1 MLFRGLVKHLLPL
14 LLLTAC
20 ATITAPTLDYRPDAV
35 VKTLSSAVSLSIHS
49 TENSMGGSGY
59 LVFRRPDQLH
69 LVVLSP
75 FGTTLMEAFALGDT
89 ITLIYPSQSTAYAGR
104 FEELPD
110 KGGLRGWRMM
120 GWVMDADPR
129 QGRPLSETVE
139 RTGKLGF
146 SEKVTYE
153 HGLVTAKVSRAGD
166 HAYYSKYAIVNGV
179 PVAAE
184 LDLRNSRED
193 RILITLEEPEVNSQL
208 DDAVFVPH
216 LDGLTVLP
224 LSALKGL

>member
-1 MLFRGLVKHLLPL
+1 MLFRGFAKHLLPL

-20 ATITAPTLDYRPDAV
+20 ATITTPTPDYGPDAV

-75 FGTTLMEAFALGDT
+75 FGTTLMEAFALGNN
-89 ITLIYPSQSTAYAGR
+89 ITLIYPSQSTAYVGR

-110 KGGLRGWRMM
+110 KGGLQGWRLM
-120 GWVMDADPR
+120 GWVMDADPC
-129 QGRPLSETVE
+129 QGKPLSETVE
-139 RTGKLGF
+139 RIGKLGV

-153 HGLVTAKVSRAGD
+153 HGLVTAKVSRAGNQ
-166 HAYYSKYAIVNGV
+166 AYYSKYSIVNGV

-193 RILITLEEPEVNSQL
+193 RILITLEEPEVNSRL

-224 LSALKGL
+224 LAALKGL